1 MSTDESTTVQRW
13 FSSSL
18 LPGPLDAPPPSVDV
32 QVEFGAWSRP
42 GPSRSVNDDHYLI
55 LRLGRHMETVMTSLP
70 EGEVPKRFDESGY
83 GIVIAD
89 GLGGSGE
96 TASRLAI
103 STLAHLAIYFGKQH
117 VRVDEPIAEEMID
130 RARRFYRSVDSLLVE
145 TSKYS
150 PGRLQTTLTAV
161 YSAGTEL
168 FFAHVG
174 HSRAYVFRD
183 DQLMQ
188 LTHDHAVDRE
198 RLGTAAIVDAATR
211 GRDVHHV
218 VTETL
223 GGPGSSAP
231 RIDVERCGLLDGDVV
246 LLCTNGLTDVAKDAQ
261 IANVLQLHRTP
272 GEQCRALVDLA
283 VNSGGQ
289 DDVTA
294 VTAHYRIASRSGD
307 EDTPPLP

>member
-1 MSTDESTTVQRW
+1 MSTDESTTPQRW

-18 LPGPLDAPPPSVDV
+18 LPGPLDAPPPSIDV
-32 QVEFGAWSRP
+32 QVEFGARSQR
-42 GPSRSVNDDHYLI
+42 GPSRSVSDDHYLI
-55 LRLGRHMETVMTSLP
+55 LRLGRHMETIMTSLP
-70 EGEVPKRFDESGY
+70 EGEVPQRFDESGY

-130 RARRFYRSVDSLLVE
+130 RARRFYRSIDSLLVE
-145 TSKYS
+145 TSKYGPS
-150 PGRLQTTLTAV
+150 RLQTTLTAV

-188 LTHDHAVDRE
+188 LTHDRAVDRQP
-198 RLGTAAIVDAATR
+198 RGAAIVDAATR
-211 GRDVHHV
+211 GRDLRHV

-223 GGPGSSAP
+223 GGAGSSAP

-246 LLCTNGLTDVAKDAQ
+246 LLCTDGLTDVAKDAQ
-261 IANVLQLHRTP
+261 IANVLRLHRTP
-272 GEQCRALVDLA
+272 DDQCRALVDLA
-283 VNSGGQ
+283 ANSGGQ
-289 DDVTA
+289 DDVTV

-307 EDTPPLP
+307 EE